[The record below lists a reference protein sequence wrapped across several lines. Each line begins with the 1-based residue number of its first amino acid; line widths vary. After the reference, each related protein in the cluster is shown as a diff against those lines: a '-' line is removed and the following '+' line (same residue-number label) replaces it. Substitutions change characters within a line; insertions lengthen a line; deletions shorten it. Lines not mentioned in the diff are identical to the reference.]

1 LNDSIHPLGREE
13 RRPRAFACGW
23 QQRVGEAAQEHTVKT
38 ARRASGPAKRGT
50 RRLAISAPSPA
61 ASKSGSSGRNPSRF
75 DRPARFHK
83 DLLEPVAPHHTPLPS
98 RTYCCHGRPPRRAG
112 CAVPRGSRER
122 GAAEPRRRR
131 ACPLRGLPLRLLCL
145 QRRPEPPE
153 LRQRRT
159 LPPRLFFPRSD
170 FTSPCSAGR
179 FHLSTRTQEG
189 DLGTVSLG
197 ILYTSFTLFSVVA
210 RMGPSRALV
219 VGTTGYLF
227 FILANLV
234 PAWCVQCL
242 SCLRTA
248 TRLAK
253 TRTVCRGVLLWNR
266 TGPSLVVTPNNHC
279 LATRFYHKPELEG
292 TLVLWVVK
300 NVS

>member
-122 GAAEPRRRR
+122 RSHAADAHVLSAAFLFVFSAYSAAQNLQSSVNAVPFPLAFFFLVPILPRPAQLVASIYPRARRR
-131 ACPLRGLPLRLLCL
+131 ATWAPSRWGSSTPPSRSSPWSRGWGPAARSSLA
-145 QRRPEPPE
+145 PPA
-153 LRQRRT
+153 T
-159 LPPRLFFPRSD
+159 CSSSSP
-170 FTSPCSAGR
+170 TSSRHGACS
-179 FHLSTRTQEG
+179 
-189 DLGTVSLG
+189 VSL
-197 ILYTSFTLFSVVA
+197 A
-210 RMGPSRALV
+210 CGPPHVWQKHGPCAV
-219 VGTTGYLF
+219 ECCFG
-227 FILANLV
+227 
-234 PAWCVQCL
+234 
-242 SCLRTA
+242 
-248 TRLAK
+248 
-253 TRTVCRGVLLWNR
+253 
-266 TGPSLVVTPNNHC
+266 TGPAHHSLLPQTTI
-279 LATRFYHKPELEG
+279 A
-292 TLVLWVVK
+292 
-300 NVS
+300 